1 MKLII
6 TFNMKLLLF
15 QIIPHSLG
23 RDLCR
28 REGEKA
34 AKGVS
39 YNASIFSCK
48 NGVYFC
54 PEAFPRF

>member
-6 TFNMKLLLF
+6 TFNIKLLLF

-28 REGEKA
+28 KEGEEA

-39 YNASIFSCK
+39 YNASIFNCK

-54 PEAFPRF
+54 P

>member
-6 TFNMKLLLF
+6 TFNIKLLLF

-28 REGEKA
+28 KEGEEA
-34 AKGVS
+34 AKQYCVS

-48 NGVYFC
+48 NGVYFY
-54 PEAFPRF
+54 P

>member
-6 TFNMKLLLF
+6 TFNIKLLLF

-28 REGEKA
+28 KEGEEA

-39 YNASIFSCK
+39 YNANIFSCK
-48 NGVYFC
+48 NGVCFY
-54 PEAFPRF
+54 P